1 MYLPRALIS
10 HLYVNLQKSRSPL
23 SPPVLI
29 LVSLDPDALCACRI
43 LTSLLKLDYI
53 QHTIKP
59 VSGYNDLERA
69 GELVRKMRTTEGN
82 AGGVVV
88 CLGVGGLVDL
98 ESILGL
104 EPNEEGNGGMGNV
117 DIWVF
122 DARRPWNLTNVFGV
136 QSRVVDE
143 NGEMVSKI
151 AGVQQGKILPNF
163 KPGSGGI
170 VVFDDG
176 DIEEELGAEKE
187 AYCSLAELP
196 ELGEDDRADS
206 DDSASEVDADDGR
219 VLYTDIKTIN

>member
-59 VSGYNDLERA
+59 VSGYSDLERA

-143 NGEMVSKI
+143 NGETVSKI
-151 AGVQQGKILPNF
+151 AGVQQGKILSNF

-196 ELGEDDRADS
+196 ELGEDDGADS

-219 VLYTDIKTIN
+219 VLYTSIKTIN